1 MNDNSLRF
9 LIGVSDDGEEVY
21 GNFYTTDGF
30 ISVGHSGSGHAS
42 FDEGAFVTYLIQH
55 YSPGDVQFVMID
67 PKQVQLTPYDEL
79 PHLLQPVAYTAN
91 ECKKVVSELLE
102 EAEGRSALLED
113 AGIESFVDY
122 NESTTDKLPSVVLL
136 ATEIAD
142 LMMIEADFY
151 SNAFATLA
159 RSARKSGIYLYLATQ
174 RPSIDVLTEQMRSS
188 IPGRIVFAVVSELDS
203 ITLLG
208 EPGAEKITE
217 VGRLLFAGGVDEEM
231 RSVKAHY
238 LTDQEVFAIVKEVKD
253 SYA

>member
-1 MNDNSLRF
+1 M
-9 LIGVSDDGEEVY
+9 
-21 GNFYTTDGF
+21 
-30 ISVGHSGSGHAS
+30 
-42 FDEGAFVTYLIQH
+42 
-55 YSPGDVQFVMID
+55 
-67 PKQVQLTPYDEL
+67 
-79 PHLLQPVAYTAN
+79 
-91 ECKKVVSELLE
+91 VSELLE

-159 RSARKSGIYLYLATQ
+159 RSARKSGIYLHLATQ